1 MKIEIDIDEL
11 RLKTNHALAKGLVIE
26 AIRQE
31 VDKIKQRHRSAL
43 IQEVDEFLGSVVI
56 RMNQEYH
63 NALSKI
69 TITTPE

>member
-1 MKIEIDIDEL
+1 MKVEINIDEL

-26 AIRQE
+26 AISQE

-63 NALSKI
+63 NALLKI